1 MKAVTKTRI
10 VVGIVTLAVLLAM
23 ALPGLSVLIKDG
35 ELGLNMEIGS
45 ESIFQVSGETP
56 VYSLEANLD
65 SSYTENATK
74 VEYDGNI
81 SSLNSDNSALAQM
94 IIDYATYKGQP
105 ITVKAVDPSGNPV
118 MLDYLDVSTEDK
130 QVFVMSVTTSSIA
143 AKTVKPNL
151 TLCFEKDGFQ
161 TTTDSY
167 LEVSGNVI
175 DIHISIPRAMFVVSQ
190 MLGCDIV
197 AHLDVEY
204 IWIMNVTTTVD
215 LGNVSNI
222 ESDIEI
228 SGGVETVTIDLS
240 GSSDAD
246 VYLEYL
252 EEMSHADASIN
263 GIPLSVDVDPVSKT
277 ATISSDV
284 GTSTLSDM
292 IEGTLSDFDG
302 CIIISYGDPAQ
313 EIRIDSEQTDDIL
326 ALLSS
331 MEVSA

>member
-74 VEYDGNI
+74 VEYDGDI

-94 IIDYATYKGQP
+94 IIDYAAYKGQP
-105 ITVKAVDPSGNPV
+105 ITVKAVDHSGNPV
-118 MLDYLDVSTEDK
+118 MLDYVDKSTGDE

-190 MLGCDIV
+190 MLGCNIV

-228 SGGVETVTIDLS
+228 SGGVETVTIDFS
-240 GSSDAD
+240 GSSDWD

-277 ATISSDV
+277 ATMSSDV

-292 IEGTLSDFDG
+292 IENTLSDFDG

>member
-45 ESIFQVSGETP
+45 ESVFQVSGETP

-65 SSYTENATK
+65 SSYTENAIK

-94 IIDYATYKGQP
+94 IIDYAAYKGQP

-118 MLDYLDVSTEDK
+118 MLDYVDESTEDE

-228 SGGVETVTIDLS
+228 SGGVETITIDLS

-284 GTSTLSDM
+284 GTGTLSDM

-313 EIRIDSEQTDDIL
+313 EIRIDSEQTGDIL

>member
-284 GTSTLSDM
+284 GTGTLSDM

-313 EIRIDSEQTDDIL
+313 EIRIDSEQTGDIL

>member
-94 IIDYATYKGQP
+94 IIDYAAYKGQP
-105 ITVKAVDPSGNPV
+105 ITVKAVDHSGNPV
-118 MLDYLDVSTEDK
+118 MLDYVDESTEDE

-190 MLGCDIV
+190 MLGCNIV

-228 SGGVETVTIDLS
+228 SEGVETVTIDFS
-240 GSSDAD
+240 GSSDSD